1 KKIYQQ
7 STTFSISS
15 DLQLRRI
22 PLNLLLVLRIFPP
35 KMTKTNRESQNETG
49 KRVITYKTKE
59 VYFFGRKTRIILQ
72 NENGPCPLIAI
83 CNVLLLRN
91 KMKLYANCFQVS
103 QDKLLSLVADV
114 LFEATSG
121 VDSYDDEYIKNL
133 SDAIDLLQ
141 RFADG
146 INVNIRFRSID
157 DFELTPELA
166 IFQSLKIPLC
176 HGWIVD
182 NEDFQTATAIGC
194 KSYNDLMTGL
204 VTLETQA
211 RSCQIERSIDF
222 TATLEV
228 PSQRCSKTSSFADST
243 PTSAEHGRLRRGDVE
258 EEIVLL
264 RALKLSEREKLGFD
278 TCRDSSSGGESVSED
293 DTLLDSVDTIT
304 PGSSNI
310 CHQSKCDDQFFSKE
324 SEDETDFDVGEVVCS
339 ATSITKS
346 SGALDHGQLSST
358 ELGDDTVCEVE
369 TEKSSKTNALHVTSS
384 DTISAEKANLESIKI
399 DSSSEIPLKSEAVT
413 SINPDL
419 SGSSQDDDKPRYE
432 AECVSLGSPVIE
444 ERDTNGLTSEDDY
457 NFTMV
462 EIAGK
467 LIKNF
472 LSNNLSQL
480 TDIGI
485 YYLQEELIEGE
496 LCVFFRNNH
505 FYTMLKVILL
515 LICTA
520 FLEQSRRLFVFRS
533 LFFTLILQH
542 DNALYTLVTDE
553 GYLNERDVVWE
564 KLYQVS
570 GDSVFVNG
578 EFKVFNC
585 DSGKWDQQS
594 AVSNTA
600 DYIFGINS
608 SSKEGMEIE

>member
-1 KKIYQQ
+1 
-7 STTFSISS
+7 
-15 DLQLRRI
+15 
-22 PLNLLLVLRIFPP
+22 
-35 KMTKTNRESQNETG
+35 MTKTNRESQNETG

-444 ERDTNGLTSEDDY
+444 ERDTNGLTSED
-457 NFTMV
+457 
-462 EIAGK
+462 GK

-505 FYTMLKVILL
+505 FYTMLK
-515 LICTA
+515 
-520 FLEQSRRLFVFRS
+520 
-533 LFFTLILQH
+533 H

-608 SSKEGMEIE
+608 SSKEGMEIDPDLKMAMELQQQELSGGSIDFECVISLQVPIRSSHMSSSIQEVKTVQRWPMYSHVYRSSSCLLLCRV